1 MYRKNSVDL
10 TEEYDFNE
18 NIIVNAPKCEMS
30 MRKCSKKSKNGKVR
44 PQKVSDDN
52 FFIPETSQYDFINI
66 YNFNVK
72 QLKDICKHYKQ
83 KQSGNK
89 NEVKKRMYNY
99 LKETH
104 HALKIQTN
112 ARKYLYKKY
121 LTVKGG
127 KCFSRDKC
135 INETDFITLQKL
147 SDIEYYSFFSYT
159 SNDTC
164 YGFHIS
170 SINTYLNDVNSKNC
184 NPYDRKKISNRVRQ
198 NIKSFINLSK
208 IFNYPICL
216 EIKDEEVIFND
227 NDIIRNK
234 TVELFQIMDS
244 LGHYTNPNWF
254 LSLDVRRVL
263 KYIRELHDIWDY
275 RAQLTAET
283 KRSIH
288 YPNGTPFHPLYNNLN
303 PNNRTHNLNVLR
315 KTALQIIENL
325 ITKGINDEF
334 KSLGCLYVLA
344 GFTLVNSEAAE
355 AIPWLF
361 DSVIYST
368 S

>member
-18 NIIVNAPKCEMS
+18 NIIVSAPKCETS
-30 MRKCSKKSKNGKVR
+30 IRKGSKKLKNGKSKM
-44 PQKVSDDN
+44 QKITDDA
-52 FFIPETSQYDFINI
+52 FFIPDTSQYDLINI

-89 NEVKKRMYNY
+89 TEIKKRMYIF

-104 HALKIQTN
+104 NVLKIQKN
-112 ARKYLYKKY
+112 VINYLYRKYLK
-121 LTVKGG
+121 VKGG

-135 INETDFITLQKL
+135 INETDFITLQNL
-147 SDIEYYSFFSYT
+147 TDIEYYSFFSYN
-159 SNDTC
+159 SKDTC

-170 SINTYLNDVNSKNC
+170 SLNTYLKKSNNKNI
-184 NPYDRKKISNRVRQ
+184 NPYDRTDISKDVRK

-216 EIKDEEVIFND
+216 QIKDDEVVYSEED
-227 NDIIRNK
+227 MIRNK
-234 TVELFQIMDS
+234 TIELFQIMDG

-254 LSLDVRRVL
+254 LDLDIRRLL
-263 KYIRELHDIWDY
+263 KYVRELHDIWDY
-275 RAQLTAET
+275 RAQLSPET

-288 YPNGTPFHPLYNNLN
+288 YPNGTPFHPIYSNLN
-303 PNNRTHNLNVLR
+303 PNNRSHNLNVLR
-315 KTALQIIENL
+315 KTALQVMENL

-344 GFTLVNSEAAE
+344 GFTLVNPSAAE

-361 DSVIYST
+361 DSVIYNT
-368 S
+368 G